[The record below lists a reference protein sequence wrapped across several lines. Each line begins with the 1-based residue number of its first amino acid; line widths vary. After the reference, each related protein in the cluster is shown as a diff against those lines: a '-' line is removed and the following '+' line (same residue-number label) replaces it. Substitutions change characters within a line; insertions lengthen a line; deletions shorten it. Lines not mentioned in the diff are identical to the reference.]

1 MTFEQTDF
9 ENPSN
14 PKTEET
20 ELKDNSEQ
28 QEDMV
33 FSDEEAEK
41 LSKSYER
48 DINKKLKQI
57 DRVMVE
63 LERLLPSS
71 STELSQSKNLLT
83 QAISIVQNDGDILKA
98 TELVSEALLVANLAP
113 EKVSSVSR
121 AKEKLMAAREK
132 DMFKIAGVEI
142 LTSEDEPT
150 IPERRFSIRSKE
162 AMPGFPVG
170 VQIDISEINN
180 ILFSKGLSPESIN
193 RACFE
198 TYENHLD
205 EKLEKSKFPQEEE
218 ATIDKIIAGFYDQEA
233 PNPPDFYEYLK
244 ENLMLRAKEL
254 EMKTW
259 KEQFLFADR
268 GVKLVQR
275 RESLAFIDQNAYWE
289 NDGYKKIMAD
299 IKFAAASKF
308 ADKPDEMNDY
318 IAHEIKKVDNYYF
331 ANWNGIEYEEK
342 IDQFDQIKF
351 IGIEEEGIKN
361 IRDKYVNK
369 IDKEYQPPFV
379 QPEFKE
385 AVKQI
390 ESLTNTYYPGTPDL
404 KQKFVTR
411 SRNYLI
417 KNYYNKDNYVKG
429 LTEIFENSKNLR
441 SSEKTEQ
448 DIQKYIDS
456 ETSDLEKQII
466 IY

>member
-1 MTFEQTDF
+1 MINEHSENEQF
-9 ENPSN
+9 SA
-14 PKTEET
+14 PKTEEI
-20 ELKDNSEQ
+20 ELKKNSQ
-28 QEDMV
+28 QPETMDFSEEDG
-33 FSDEEAEK
+33 EK

-48 DINKKLKQI
+48 DIEKKLKQI

-71 STELSQSKNLLT
+71 STELVQSKTLLT
-83 QAISIVQNDGDILKA
+83 EAMNIVRYDGDILKA
-98 TELVSEALLVANLAP
+98 TELVSEALLVTNLAP
-113 EKVSSVSR
+113 EKVTSVSR
-121 AKEKLMAAREK
+121 AEEKISAAREK
-132 DMFKIAGVEI
+132 DMFKVAGVEI
-142 LTSEDEPT
+142 LTTEDDPT

-162 AMPGFPVG
+162 SMSGFPVG

-180 ILFSKGLSPESIN
+180 LLFSKGLSPESIN

-198 TYENHLD
+198 IYENHLD

-218 ATIDKIIAGFYDQEA
+218 ATIDKIITEYYDKVA

-244 ENLMLRAKEL
+244 ENLMLRQQEL

-275 RESLAFIDQNAYWE
+275 RESLAFIEQNAYWE

-308 ADKPDEMNDY
+308 VDNPDKMDDY
-318 IAHEIKKVDNYYF
+318 IAHEVKKVDNYYF
-331 ANWNGIEYEEK
+331 ANWNGIEYEDK
-342 IDQFDQIKF
+342 IDKFDEYKIT
-351 IGIEEEGIKN
+351 GVGEEGLKN
-361 IRDKYVNK
+361 IRDKYVNR

-385 AVKQI
+385 AVIQI
-390 ESLTNTYYPGTPDL
+390 EALTNTYYPGTPEL
-404 KQKFVTR
+404 KQKFVNR

-429 LTEIFENSKNLR
+429 LTEIFENAKKLR
-441 SSEKTEQ
+441 NS
-448 DIQKYIDS
+448 
-456 ETSDLEKQII
+456 
-466 IY
+466 